1 MVGCKVGSLLSTY
14 LGLPLG
20 TSFKSIPVWDVVEER
35 FQKRLVEKIVF
46 IEKREIDFN

>member
-1 MVGCKVGSLLSTY
+1 MGSLLSTY

-20 TSFKSIPVWDVVEER
+20 VAFKSSQVWDVVEER